1 MASLLKAGHPEYR
14 RSLGERSLVL
24 RWSTAADKAVCS
36 SFVSCRWFARRKGER
51 IRCEVF
57 PAIHGRHVLRWQL
70 VRPFLIYSL
79 CHLLT
84 KPEQTEHCASIPPQI
99 LHPPRA
105 MTPVPVIDSYV
116 DNMRA
121 QAGGA
126 NERVVA
132 LVYFLSAEFAFHR
145 NAVCL
150 PVGKAQIVACKSAYR
165 RGATTEG
172 TIAALFEMV
181 HARAY
186 ATGCAFLI
194 TSGIPTDY
202 RTHGYGY
209 ALKQGLG
216 LVTHTADLPASS
228 REATP
233 YTLRRATSADLPALE
248 RLVCAP
254 RAAAD
259 IFAGLAAPVLKQQ
272 LRWLL
277 GERPSPYA
285 TAEAYPVHPFFVLE
299 THGRVVAA
307 AGLKNTPS
315 TQTAVVHVHP
325 LLWDDDEDASA
336 ISLTLARE
344 LIKAVD
350 DMLAPAK
357 CV

>member
-1 MASLLKAGHPEYR
+1 MASSLKAGHPEYR
-14 RSLGERSLVL
+14 RSLGERGLVL
-24 RWSTAADKAVCS
+24 RWSTAADKAGCVLLS
-36 SFVSCRWFARRKGER
+36 RKGER
-51 IRCEVF
+51 IRCE
-57 PAIHGRHVLRWQL
+57 L

-79 CHLLT
+79 CHWLT
-84 KPEQTEHCASIPPQI
+84 KPEQTEHF
-99 LHPPRA
+99 
-105 MTPVPVIDSYV
+105 IDSYV

-121 QAGGA
+121 QAGGE

-145 NAVCL
+145 NAMCL

-172 TIAALFEMV
+172 TMTALFEMV

-194 TSGIPTDY
+194 TSGIPTYY
-202 RTHGYGY
+202 RTHGCEY
-209 ALKQGLG
+209 ALKLGRG
-216 LVTHTADLPASS
+216 LVTHT
-228 REATP
+228 ATP

-248 RLVCAP
+248 RL
-254 RAAAD
+254 
-259 IFAGLAAPVLKQQ
+259 QQ

-277 GERPSPYA
+277 GERPSPSA
-285 TAEAYPVHPFFVLE
+285 TAEAYPD
-299 THGRVVAA
+299 
-307 AGLKNTPS
+307 TPS
-315 TQTAVVHVHP
+315 TQTAAVHVHP
-325 LLWDDDEDASA
+325 LLWDGDEDASA

>member
-1 MASLLKAGHPEYR
+1 
-14 RSLGERSLVL
+14 
-24 RWSTAADKAVCS
+24 
-36 SFVSCRWFARRKGER
+36 
-51 IRCEVF
+51 
-57 PAIHGRHVLRWQL
+57 
-70 VRPFLIYSL
+70 
-79 CHLLT
+79 
-84 KPEQTEHCASIPPQI
+84 
-99 LHPPRA
+99 
-105 MTPVPVIDSYV
+105 
-116 DNMRA
+116 MR
-121 QAGGA
+121 GA

-132 LVYFLSAEFAFHR
+132 LVYFLSAEFAFGR

-186 ATGCAFLI
+186 ATGCTFLV
-194 TSGIPTDY
+194 TSGIPTYY
-202 RTHGYGY
+202 RTHGCEY
-209 ALKQGLG
+209 ALKLGRG
-216 LVTHTADLPASS
+216 LVTHT
-228 REATP
+228 ATP

-259 IFAGLAAPVLKQQ
+259 IFAGLAAPALKQQ

-285 TAEAYPVHPFFVLE
+285 AAEAYPVHPFFVLE

-315 TQTAVVHVHP
+315 TQTAAVHVHP
-325 LLWDDDEDASA
+325 LLWDGDEDASA